1 MYLLSKATSLKTFFT
16 QMLAYYKILRTFA
29 SLLKGSTLTKE
40 FWRGGRV
47 VDCGRS
53 LHNLQPSVFLYKQ
66 AYRLSSP

>member
-40 FWRGGRV
+40 FWRGGRKTRSSQY
-47 VDCGRS
+47 CFYGRCNS
-53 LHNLQPSVFLYKQ
+53 FYYNREVSQTV
-66 AYRLSSP
+66 